1 MSKGLGLGESRGNM
15 ANSQSQTNVAKDEL
29 MSRPVSVFETYAVDL
44 FTLDPCSSVQFS
56 RHPPSTSFMP
66 AADQGEC
73 KGLLGDPF
81 QDPWC
86 PSSPDTQILPLSS
99 FSHSLSKY
107 LLVPGIRQL
116 HGIYRVPCSWLQT
129 FLGWGESDLCFG
141 E

>member
-1 MSKGLGLGESRGNM
+1 MSKGSGLGESRGNM

-29 MSRPVSVFETYAVDL
+29 MSRPMSVFETYAVDL
-44 FTLDPCSSVQFS
+44 FTLDSVHPFSSADT
-56 RHPPSTSFMP
+56 PPSTSSMP
-66 AADQGEC
+66 AADQGER

-116 HGIYRVPCSWLQT
+116 HGIYRVPCSWLKT
-129 FLGWGESDLCFG
+129 FLGWGG
-141 E
+141 I